1 MAKRFQDAVGAL
13 EHMLT
18 AIEREPERAAIRV
31 YPDYDHMRTGE
42 ELERFGRIMAA
53 AEKAGA
59 VSIVRE
65 RRPSGP
71 ASIRAVVLADAAKLA
86 AHLGRESATSEAA
99 RAIAALR
106 QITGPLPAWVDDVV
120 DDIAAAWPIRREGY
134 PGLVP
139 GDVVTAARFIRLL
152 CAVDRGEHIG
162 VDMRTFSRRA
172 CGDSKAAEQ
181 GLPRLARALRKRFDL
196 PDAPPREALAA
207 FGIEKF
213 PQPVLLRG
221 SLCLSGGVRLDGRPY
236 VGVPPE
242 WLDTVTVDGQPDY
255 FLVIENLASFN
266 RHVREVDDAGIIL
279 YSGGFPALAV
289 LKAIRRMD
297 ALLPA
302 HVPFFHWGDVDA
314 DGVRILQHIARS
326 INRPLRPHL
335 MGGDAWNHAA
345 VDELCR
351 HLTDP
356 AFEPMEQEQL
366 DPQSP
371 LQAAAAV
378 S

>member
-1 MAKRFQDAVGAL
+1 MANRFQDAVGAL

-31 YPDYDHMRTGE
+31 HPDYDHMRTGE

-71 ASIRAVVLADAAKLA
+71 ASIRSVVLADAAKLA
-86 AHLGRESATSEAA
+86 AHLGRETATSEAA

-106 QITGPLPAWVDDVV
+106 QITGPLPAWVGDVV

-302 HVPFFHWGDVDA
+302 DVPFFHWGDVDA

-335 MGGDAWNHAA
+335 MGVDAWNHAA

-371 LQAAAAV
+371 LQAAPAV

>member
-18 AIEREPERAAIRV
+18 TIEREPERAVIRV
-31 YPDYDHMRTGE
+31 YPDYDHMRTSE

-59 VSIVRE
+59 VSIVLE

-86 AHLGRESATSEAA
+86 AHLGRETAASEAA

-139 GDVVTAARFIRLL
+139 GDVATAARFIRLL

-302 HVPFFHWGDVDA
+302 DVPFFHWGDVDA

-335 MGGDAWNHAA
+335 MGVDAWNHAA

-356 AFEPMEQEQL
+356 GFEPMEQEQL
-366 DPQSP
+366 APQSP
-371 LQAAAAV
+371 LQAAHAV